1 MTARFLLNL
10 REWDHRM
17 TNPETEQWDTHGRG
31 GDHHS
36 PIRFQKSEPHATQ
49 WTIHDVLVDDPLLKP
64 VASET
69 DMTSSDTSSSA
80 QDSETPV

>member
-17 TNPETEQWDTHGRG
+17 TNQETGPWDTHGG

-49 WTIHDVLVDDPLLKP
+49 WTIHDALVDDPLLKP
-64 VASET
+64 VAAET
-69 DMTSSDTSSSA
+69 DMSSSDFSLSA
-80 QDSETPV
+80 QDSETHV